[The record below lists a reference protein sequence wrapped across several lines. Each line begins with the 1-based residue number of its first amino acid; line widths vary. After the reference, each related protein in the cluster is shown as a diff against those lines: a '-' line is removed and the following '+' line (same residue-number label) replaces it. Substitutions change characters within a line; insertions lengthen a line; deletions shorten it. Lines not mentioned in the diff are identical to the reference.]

1 MGFWS
6 LITGEDL
13 EEAKRQSDA
22 ADAWNLARN
31 KELLDEGKL
40 TQENY
45 DISREQITA
54 SALPDPA
61 AEVSA
66 AFDEGFQDGVDNV
79 RGAAG
84 SILALP
90 FRLIPPIA
98 WVLIA
103 VGLFF
108 YFGGGVLVRRKVTS
122 K

>member
-1 MGFWS
+1 MGFWA

-40 TQENY
+40 SAENY
-45 DISREQITA
+45 KISEQQINSSRLEDPGTA
-54 SALPDPA
+54 
-61 AEVSA
+61 VGI
-66 AFDEGFQDGVDNV
+66 AFQEGLDEGVDNV
-79 RGAAG
+79 RGGLG
-84 SILALP
+84 SIIAFP

-98 WVLIA
+98 WVLLA

-108 YFGGGVLVRRKVTS
+108 YFGGGVLVRRKLT